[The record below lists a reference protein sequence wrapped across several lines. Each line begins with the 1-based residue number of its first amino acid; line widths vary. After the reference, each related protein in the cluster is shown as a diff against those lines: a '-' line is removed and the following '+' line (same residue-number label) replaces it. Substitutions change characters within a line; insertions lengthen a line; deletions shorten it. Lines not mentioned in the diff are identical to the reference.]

1 MGTSIQIVRIAYAP
15 VAIQIVRVCQVWT
28 QSFRV
33 NLVRFT
39 PGTRASQG
47 IAHP

>member
-1 MGTSIQIVRIAYAP
+1 MGTSIQIVRTAYAL
-15 VAIQIVRVCQVWT
+15 VAIQIVTVCQVWT

-39 PGTRASQG
+39 PETRAFQG